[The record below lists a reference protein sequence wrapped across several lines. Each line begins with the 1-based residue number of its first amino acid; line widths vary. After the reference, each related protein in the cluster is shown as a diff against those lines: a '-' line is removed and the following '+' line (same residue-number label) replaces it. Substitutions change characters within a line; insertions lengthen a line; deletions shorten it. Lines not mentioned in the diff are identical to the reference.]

1 MDGSWTRFCGLRL
14 ILAVC
19 IELSLS
25 THFFSC
31 LRIKF
36 SACQFD
42 CCPILQSSLIL
53 KEITVIFKISTF
65 TRKQSPHELVAQ
77 ILQNTS
83 SVAKNTGYPFV
94 HPVNNTSTTLRAQ
107 LKQIKTDFLYK
118 INHFYNSLYTW
129 ELPSCLRGFW
139 RGAIKKLE
147 TEAHNWSQFTIIAD
161 VFRDNILLHPASKSH
176 NLPTANAAF
185 IPRPEH
191 KKRDYEWL
199 TKVKGN
205 PKDPFSTAA
214 TSRIGNTISLSQIQC
229 PSRGSNLNLPCWSQ
243 LHTNPA
249 DVMKKI
255 WEEAWPSCRPS

>member
-1 MDGSWTRFCGLRL
+1 MHL

-19 IELSLS
+19 IGLSLS

-36 SACQFD
+36 SGCQFD
-42 CCPILQSSLIL
+42 CCPILQPSLIL
-53 KEITVIFKISTF
+53 KEITVIVIFKISTF

-94 HPVNNTSTTLRAQ
+94 HPVNNTSTTLRTQ
-107 LKQIKTDFLYK
+107 LKQIKIDFLYK
-118 INHFYNSLYTW
+118 INHFYITLYTW
-129 ELPSCLRGFW
+129 GLPSCLRGFW
-139 RGAIKKLE
+139 LGAIKKQE
-147 TEAHNWSQFTIIAD
+147 TEAHNWSQFTMIAD
-161 VFRDNILLHPASKSH
+161 VFSDNILLHPASKSH

-185 IPRPEH
+185 IPRPEQ

-199 TKVKGN
+199 KNVKGN

-214 TSRIGNTISLSQIQC
+214 TSRIGNSISLCQIQC
-229 PSRGSNLNLPCWSQ
+229 PGRGSNLDLPCGSH

-249 DVMKKI
+249 DVVKKI
-255 WEEAWPSCRPS
+255 WDQGGMTQL

>member
-65 TRKQSPHELVAQ
+65 NRKQSPHELVAQ

-94 HPVNNTSTTLRAQ
+94 HPVNNTSTTLRTQ
-107 LKQIKTDFLYK
+107 LKQIKIDFLYK
-118 INHFYNSLYTW
+118 INHFYIILYTW
-129 ELPSCLRGFW
+129 GLPSCLRGFW
-139 RGAIKKLE
+139 LGAIKKQE

-185 IPRPEH
+185 IPRPEQ
-191 KKRDYEWL
+191 KKETMSGWR
-199 TKVKGN
+199 
-205 PKDPFSTAA
+205 
-214 TSRIGNTISLSQIQC
+214 TSKETPRILFLQ
-229 PSRGSNLNLPCWSQ
+229 LLP
-243 LHTNPA
+243 PG
-249 DVMKKI
+249 
-255 WEEAWPSCRPS
+255 